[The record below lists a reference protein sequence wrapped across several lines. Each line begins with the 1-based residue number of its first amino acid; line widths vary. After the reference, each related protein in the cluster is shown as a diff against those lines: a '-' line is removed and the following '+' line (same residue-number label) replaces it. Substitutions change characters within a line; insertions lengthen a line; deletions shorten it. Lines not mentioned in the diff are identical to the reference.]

1 MSSFI
6 SAEQLYLC
14 FFCLFS
20 LIKVLKSRH
29 EVKKTYARGTVIS
42 CKKIHIFMNIEEILI
57 KINIWVVSYLLNNF
71 TYASFSCLVWTKC
84 WNYVMKLKKHMQNR
98 NFKKINSLYYNILI
112 INIFLFIKIN
122 DKLNYLLRKKDN

>member
-1 MSSFI
+1 LSSFI
-6 SAEQLYLC
+6 PAEQLYLC

-42 CKKIHIFMNIEEILI
+42 CKKN
-57 KINIWVVSYLLNNF
+57 SYLHEYWRYFNKNWYLS
-71 TYASFSCLVWTKC
+71 SFIPAEQLYLCFLSCLIWTKC